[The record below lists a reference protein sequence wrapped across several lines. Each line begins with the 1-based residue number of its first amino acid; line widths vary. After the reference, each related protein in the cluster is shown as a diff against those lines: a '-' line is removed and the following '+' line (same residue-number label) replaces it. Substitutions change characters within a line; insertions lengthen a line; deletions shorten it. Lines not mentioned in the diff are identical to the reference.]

1 MIRLLCCRLMEGMMD
16 IKRILVPVDFSD
28 FSSKALAFASR
39 WAEHFDARMTIMHAV
54 VLHSEDFDEE
64 EKLRKL
70 EVYAE
75 EKEKER
81 FAMLNEHKDLL
92 ENPEEMI
99 DSILLRGYSA
109 ADVILNHLREED
121 YDLVVMGSHG
131 YTGLKKWVFG
141 SVAEKVLRFSPDP
154 VLITHENVPSMLPRK
169 ILIPIDFS
177 DHSKRAISLVPILRS
192 WFNPEFHF
200 MHAIELGVL
209 PAFHNVHLFSAMDEV
224 SEIIEGIRS
233 NLIDFVGIPEEKAVY
248 EVSQGIA
255 HREIVEYVKTNKID
269 LVVMPVRGQSALEHF
284 LIGSNAERVS
294 CIAPCPVLTVGRE
307 AAN

>member
-1 MIRLLCCRLMEGMMD
+1 MD
-16 IKRILVPVDFSD
+16 IKRILVPVDFSEY
-28 FSSKALAFASR
+28 SSKALSYASR

-54 VLHSEDFDEE
+54 VLHSEEFDED

-70 EVYAE
+70 EIYAE
-75 EKEKER
+75 EQEKER
-81 FAMLNEHKDLL
+81 FSMLNQHKDLL

-99 DSILLRGYSA
+99 DSVLLRGFSA
-109 ADVILNHLREED
+109 ADVIVNHLREED
-121 YDLVVMGSHG
+121 YDLVVLGSHG

-141 SVAEKVLRFSPDP
+141 SVAERVLRFSPDP
-154 VLITHENVPSMLPRK
+154 VLITHTDIPSTMPRK

-177 DHSKRAISLVPILRS
+177 DHSKHAVSLVPVLRS

-224 SEIIEGIRS
+224 SEITERIKS
-233 NLIDFVGIPEEKAVY
+233 DLVDFVGISEEKAVY
-248 EVSQGIA
+248 NVSQGIA
-255 HREIVEYVKTNKID
+255 HREIVAYAEENEID
-269 LVVMPVRGQSALEHF
+269 LIVMPVRGQSALEHF
-284 LIGSNAERVS
+284 IIGSNAERVS

-307 AAN
+307 AAE